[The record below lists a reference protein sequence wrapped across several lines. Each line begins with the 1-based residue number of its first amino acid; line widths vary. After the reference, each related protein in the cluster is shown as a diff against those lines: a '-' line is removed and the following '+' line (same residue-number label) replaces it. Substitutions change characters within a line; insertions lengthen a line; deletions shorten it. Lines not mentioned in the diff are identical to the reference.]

1 MTFARAGESAY
12 AARAGI
18 PGAATIDAA
27 SIEGIV
33 KALEGI
39 K

>member
-1 MTFARAGESAY
+1 MTFARAGGSAH

-27 SIEGIV
+27 SIDGIV
-33 KALEGI
+33 KALEDI